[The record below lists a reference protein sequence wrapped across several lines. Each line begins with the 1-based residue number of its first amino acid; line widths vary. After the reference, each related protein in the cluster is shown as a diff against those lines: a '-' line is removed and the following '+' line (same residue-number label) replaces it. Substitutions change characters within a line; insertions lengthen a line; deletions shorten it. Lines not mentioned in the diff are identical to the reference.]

1 MRCESV
7 RELFDD
13 HEKGRLSGALE
24 ADVAG
29 HLDGCPACARALESH
44 RVVVRSLEALTLPP
58 LPVDFE
64 SRLADRLARVEGSGS
79 GSFAAWLRDFVPDL
93 VRYVAG
99 GVAGV
104 ALAVVF
110 LGSPARQY
118 DPTAEGI
125 AFNGVAP
132 LESTYPPVVAAAE
145 PASRRFC
152 DPATDALEVEEDDD
166 VNVTLT
172 VQTGE
177 PVEGAKFHVVLP
189 KGLAFSP
196 DDYPD
201 MEGKQVLTILDDM
214 PDGTKDLDFTVRGV
228 QAGKWEVTAI
238 VEAGDDVLVS
248 GTTILVAPREER
260 L

>member
-1 MRCESV
+1 MRCESI

-13 HEKGRLSGALE
+13 LEKGRLSSALAE
-24 ADVAG
+24 DVTG
-29 HLDGCPACARALESH
+29 HLAQCAGCAREIESH
-44 RVVVRSLEALTLPP
+44 RAVVRSLESLP
-58 LPVDFE
+58 LPALPVGFE
-64 SRLADRLARVEGSGS
+64 SRLADRLAQAGVRQGGP
-79 GSFAAWLRDFVPDL
+79 FLPWFRKLAPDL
-93 VRYVAG
+93 IRCVAG
-99 GVAGV
+99 GVAGMV
-104 ALAVVF
+104 FAVVF
-110 LGSPARQY
+110 LGTSSRPDDRVADGPALHGFTSTESSDSPLV
-118 DPTAEGI
+118 TA
-125 AFNGVAP
+125 V
-132 LESTYPPVVAAAE
+132 E

-152 DPATDALEVEEDDD
+152 DPAADALEVEEDDD

-177 PVEGAKFHVVLP
+177 PIEGARFHVVLP

-201 MEGKQVLTILDDM
+201 MEGQRVLTIRDDM

-228 QAGKWEVTAI
+228 KVGKWEVTAV

>member
-1 MRCESV
+1 MRCESI

-13 HEKGRLSGALE
+13 LEKGRLSSALAE
-24 ADVAG
+24 DVTVHLAQCAG
-29 HLDGCPACARALESH
+29 CARELESH
-44 RVVVRSLEALTLPP
+44 RAVVRSLESLPLP
-58 LPVDFE
+58 ALPVDFE
-64 SRLADRLARVEGSGS
+64 SRLADQLAQAGVRQSGP
-79 GSFAAWLRDFVPDL
+79 FAPWFRNLVPDL
-93 VRYVAG
+93 IRYVAG

-104 ALAVVF
+104 ALAIVF
-110 LGSPARQY
+110 LGSSSRPDDRGT
-118 DPTAEGI
+118 DGL
-125 AFNGVAP
+125 AFNGVTP
-132 LESTYPPVVAAAE
+132 IESAYSPVVTAVE

-152 DPATDALEVEEDDD
+152 DPAADALEVEEDDD

-177 PVEGAKFHVVLP
+177 PIEGAKFHVVLP

-201 MEGKQVLTILDDM
+201 MEGQQVLTILDDM

-228 QAGKWEVTAI
+228 KIGKWEVTAV